1 MTIPQ
6 LEKISLTKHLAVMV
20 KSGITLSEALTNL
33 TDSSRSINTK
43 KILSTISLHINN
55 GSTLTS
61 ALQKYPKVFDEF
73 YCGIIGVGEATGR
86 LDTSLGYLAE
96 QLGQDYAIEKKVK
109 GALMY
114 PTLVLISTLGL
125 GAFISLYILPKLVDF
140 FTAFE
145 SKLPASTLFLLKTAV
160 FMKAYGTYVFATLF
174 VTFLLFIIFI
184 QLKPIRPYWHRL
196 ILSIPLFGNL
206 LREREISRFA
216 RNLGTLIKSGVPV
229 FEALDIT
236 SRSQANLAYRSA
248 IKELS
253 LSLEKGKNIADIL
266 KSSQSS
272 FLFPRLIADMV
283 SVGEKTGTIDD
294 SLLYVSQF
302 YKDDIEE
309 TARNLANIL
318 EPAVLVV
325 IGLMVAF
332 MALAIISPIYQLT
345 GAIG

>member
-1 MTIPQ
+1 MIIPQ

-20 KSGITLSEALTNL
+20 KSGIALSEAISHLS
-33 TDSSRSINTK
+33 DSSKSPNTK
-43 KILSTISLHINN
+43 KVLSAISMHINN

-61 ALQKYPKVFDEF
+61 ALQKYPQIFDEF
-73 YCGIIGVGEATGR
+73 YCGIIGVGESTGR

-145 SKLPASTLFLLKTAV
+145 SKLPTSTIFLLKTAV
-160 FMKAYGTYVFATLF
+160 FMKNYGALVFG
-174 VTFLLFIIFI
+174 IIFVFVI
-184 QLKPIRPYWHRL
+184 LLLIIIRLPAIRPYWHRF
-196 ILSIPLFGNL
+196 ILTIPLFGNL
-206 LREREISRFA
+206 LKEREISRFS

-236 SRSQANLAYRSA
+236 SRSQANLAYRFA
-248 IKELS
+248 IKDLS
-253 LSLEKGKNIADIL
+253 NSLEKGKNIADIL
-266 KSSQSS
+266 KSNRSN

-283 SVGEKTGTIDD
+283 SVGEKTGTIDE

-302 YKDDIEE
+302 YQDDIEE

-325 IGLMVAF
+325 IGLVVAF

>member
-1 MTIPQ
+1 MIIPQ

-33 TDSSRSINTK
+33 SDSSKSPNTK
-43 KILSTISLHINN
+43 KVLSAISLHINN

-61 ALQKYPKVFDEF
+61 ALQKYPKIFDEF
-73 YCGIIGVGEATGR
+73 YCGIIGVGESTGR

-96 QLGQDYAIEKKVK
+96 QLGQDYTIEKKVK

-114 PTLVLISTLGL
+114 PMLVLISTLGL

-145 SKLPASTLFLLKTAV
+145 SKLPITTIYLLKTAI
-160 FMKAYGTYVFATLF
+160 FMKNYGGYVFGALF
-174 VTFLLFIIFI
+174 FLILSIILLI
-184 QLKPIRPYWHRL
+184 QLKSVRPYWHRL

-206 LREREISRFA
+206 LKEREISRFA

-236 SRSQANLAYRSA
+236 SRSQANLAYRFA
-248 IKELS
+248 IKDLS
-253 LSLEKGKNIADIL
+253 LSLEKGKNIAEIL
-266 KSSQSS
+266 KGDRFT

-283 SVGEKTGTIDD
+283 SVGEKTGTIDE

-302 YKDDIEE
+302 YQDDIEE

-325 IGLMVAF
+325 IGLVVAF